1 MEISALFVAGVGLG
15 VVLGAT
21 LGVLLMAL
29 WMRGNLARVERDKA
43 VAEARLASS
52 EEAAAKIGETFQGLA
67 DAALR
72 SSQGSFLEAAKGTL
86 ETVRAEI
93 TGDLAQRQTAVE
105 GVIQPLS
112 TALGRLEGQIR
123 EIDNARQETFGALKN
138 ELQSL
143 ARETVSLGNA
153 LRTPQ
158 VRGRWGELTLRRVAE
173 LAGMIKHCDFAE
185 QETREGE
192 EGRIRPDMVVRLPG
206 GRTLVVDAKVPLTA
220 YMEAVSAAD
229 DTKRR
234 EALIRHGQQVLTHVN
249 QLSGKQYWS
258 QFQPAPEMVVL
269 FIPGDQFFSAALE
282 YNATLIEDALD
293 RKVLL
298 ATPTTLISVLKGIS
312 YGWRQQLLA
321 ENAELI
327 RQVAA
332 EFYERVQILH
342 GHYDDTG
349 RHLERAV
356 DAYNRSVASWE
367 ARLLPSLR
375 KVRELGV
382 ATGEEP
388 AAPGRIEML
397 PRNPRQVDQP

>member
-1 MEISALFVAGVGLG
+1 MEMWVLFVTG

-21 LGVLLMAL
+21 LGALLLAL
-29 WMRGNLARVERDKA
+29 WMRGKLAQVESGRA
-43 VAEARLASS
+43 VAEARLAASD
-52 EEAAAKIGETFQGLA
+52 AASAKIGETFQALA
-67 DAALR
+67 DTALR
-72 SSQGSFLEAAKGTL
+72 SSQGAFLEAAKGTL

-112 TALGRLEGQIR
+112 TALEKLEGQMR
-123 EIDNARQETFGALKN
+123 EIEKARQEIFGALKN
-138 ELQSL
+138 ELQNL
-143 ARETVSLGNA
+143 AHETVSLGNA

-158 VRGRWGELTLRRVAE
+158 IRGRWGEVTLRRVAE
-173 LAGMIKHCDFAE
+173 LAGMVKHCDFSE

-192 EGRIRPDMVVRLPG
+192 DGRIRPDMVVRLPG
-206 GRTLVVDAKVPLTA
+206 GRTLAVDAKVPLAA
-220 YMEAVSAAD
+220 YMEAISAPD

-234 EALIRHGQQVLTHVN
+234 EALVRHGQQVYSHVN
-249 QLSGKQYWS
+249 QLSSKQYWS
-258 QFQPAPEMVVL
+258 QFQPAPEMVIL

-282 YNATLIEDALD
+282 YNPTLIEDALD

-312 YGWRQQLLA
+312 YGWRQQQLA

-332 EFYERVQILH
+332 EFYERVQVLH
-342 GHYDDTG
+342 GHYADTG
-349 RHLERAV
+349 RHLENAV
-356 DAYNRSVASWE
+356 EAYNRSVASWE

-375 KVRELGV
+375 KVRELGA

-388 AAPGRIEML
+388 AAPERIDLL
-397 PRNPRQVDQP
+397 PRNPRQIEPA